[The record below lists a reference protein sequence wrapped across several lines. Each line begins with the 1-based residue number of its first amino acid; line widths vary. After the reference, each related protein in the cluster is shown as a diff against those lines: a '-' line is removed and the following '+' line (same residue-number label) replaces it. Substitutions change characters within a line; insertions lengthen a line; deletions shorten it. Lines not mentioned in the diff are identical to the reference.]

1 MEEVPEELNS
11 WFFLKVNFTEHLKV
25 AYVGHRVWPNI
36 LRMEL
41 ETGKN
46 IPEIF

>member
-1 MEEVPEELNS
+1 MEKVSKELNS

-25 AYVGHRVWPNI
+25 AYVGHRIWSDV

-41 ETGKN
+41 EASKD